1 MARCTLGKGLCDA
14 SEALSTRGSRLAGS
28 TLHLDY
34 ELGHCRT
41 RVMGTSSDGGQTV
54 SDPHGAATHGWLQ
67 PLRADVEALLARY
80 VGKPVLYVPNPGNAG
95 DALIAVG
102 TFQAFGRAGVPF
114 EVADETADIEGRVVF
129 LGGGGNLVPL
139 YEDTAR
145 TLARCVGKASEVVL
159 LPHTVRGH
167 EATLARLDAT
177 CTVVCREP
185 ESYAHVRAAGPR
197 ARTVLAHDMVF
208 HLDVWA
214 LLADSELVARGQSL
228 IDEQL
233 ADAGLNRAA
242 LNALEI
248 TDFSRLDREASE
260 ARPSS
265 LLDPSDVFAFGTS
278 PVEAPLAAFCF
289 LMTLRQARRIETDR
303 LHVGLAAALLGI
315 PCELRDN
322 NYGKNAAVF
331 AHSLAGRGTS
341 VEFVPS
347 WREACRLAR
356 VELARLRREKE
367 RLELE
372 RWGAE
377 TEILRLR
384 ERAMAAEDA
393 LRSCRDR

>member
-1 MARCTLGKGLCDA
+1 MREERCQPGVAGTQGL
-14 SEALSTRGSRLAGS
+14 
-28 TLHLDY
+28 TLHLDCWL
-34 ELGHCRT
+34 EHCRA
-41 RVMGTSSDGGQTV
+41 RAMGASLDGGQTV

-67 PLRADVEALLARY
+67 PLRAEIEALLSNY
-80 VGKPVLYVPNPGNAG
+80 SGKPILYVPNPGNAG

-114 EVADETADIEGRVVF
+114 EVADETTDVEGRVVF

-145 TLARCVGKASEVVL
+145 ALARCIGRASEVVL

-185 ESYAHVRAAGPR
+185 QSYAYVRAASLR
-197 ARTVLAHDMVF
+197 ARTVLAHDMAF

-214 LLADSELVARGQSL
+214 LLADSELAARGQTL
-228 IDEQL
+228 LDERL
-233 ADAGLNRAA
+233 AGAGLDRAG
-242 LNALEI
+242 LNALEVA
-248 TDFSRLDREASE
+248 DFSRLDREAPE

-265 LLDPSDVFAFGTS
+265 LLDPSDMFAFGTG

-303 LHVGLAAALLGI
+303 LHVGLAAAVLGI
-315 PCELRDN
+315 PCEMRDN

-341 VEFVPS
+341 VEFVAS
-347 WREACRLAR
+347 WRDACRLAR
-356 VELARLRREKE
+356 VELARLQRENK

-377 TEILRLR
+377 TEISRLR
-384 ERAMAAEDA
+384 GRAMAAEA
-393 LRSCRDR
+393 TLRSWCRDR